1 MLFKYGFKRKYEG
14 FGESF
19 FRKGLHAQLAA
30 KLFYLKTF
38 MVYGI
43 YIYAI
48 GSHKIQKFAALS
60 LPHVHYVAN
69 NL

>member
-30 KLFYLKTF
+30 KLLPQNFHGIRY
-38 MVYGI
+38 I
-43 YIYAI
+43 YIC
-48 GSHKIQKFAALS
+48 
-60 LPHVHYVAN
+60 N
-69 NL
+69 W